1 MNTLLR
7 RLSAPMAMAALL
19 AGCRS
24 AEPQYVRNEGY
35 VFGTTY
41 HYTYAHSADLGQA
54 IALKLRQYDASLSTF
69 NRNSIISRVNRN
81 EDVEVDTFFVTV
93 FRRAQ
98 QINRLSGGA
107 YDLTVAPLLDAWG
120 FGFANADSITP
131 QLIDSLMQFVG
142 MDKIDLDGRR
152 VVKADSRVRIEACS
166 LAEGYGVD
174 VAASV
179 LDSAGVTD
187 YMVEI
192 GGEVHVRGRNPKGEL
207 WHIAVDK
214 PIEGSTEADRQ
225 CQLILGLTDCAVS
238 TSGSYRN
245 FYYKD
250 GKRLSHTIDPTTGHP
265 IEHGMLSVTVVGP
278 NTMTT
283 DALSTTMM
291 VMGPDSARNFAAR
304 TDGIEAFFIY
314 GDSLGNIR
322 TDMTPGFEKLIVRRL
337 D

>member
-1 MNTLLR
+1 M
-7 RLSAPMAMAALL
+7 
-19 AGCRS
+19 
-24 AEPQYVRNEGY
+24 
-35 VFGTTY
+35 
-41 HYTYAHSADLGQA
+41 
-54 IALKLRQYDASLSTF
+54 
-69 NRNSIISRVNRN
+69 
-81 EDVEVDTFFVTV
+81 
-93 FRRAQ
+93 
-98 QINRLSGGA
+98 
-107 YDLTVAPLLDAWG
+107 
-120 FGFANADSITP
+120 
-131 QLIDSLMQFVG
+131 
-142 MDKIDLDGRR
+142 
-152 VVKADSRVRIEACS
+152 
-166 LAEGYGVD
+166 
-174 VAASV
+174 
-179 LDSAGVTD
+179 
-187 YMVEI
+187 
-192 GGEVHVRGRNPKGEL
+192 
-207 WHIAVDK
+207 
-214 PIEGSTEADRQ
+214 
-225 CQLILGLTDCAVS
+225 S